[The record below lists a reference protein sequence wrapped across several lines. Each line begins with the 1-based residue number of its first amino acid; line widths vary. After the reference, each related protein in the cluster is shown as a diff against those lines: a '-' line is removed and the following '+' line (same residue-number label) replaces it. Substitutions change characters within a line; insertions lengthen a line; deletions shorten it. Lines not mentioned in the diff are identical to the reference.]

1 MCQKCNSVTFAQ
13 AENTGK
19 KDLIL
24 IATFFVYSIVRFQFE
39 IVHKNE
45 NVKNE
50 EKLIYFINSTRG
62 KRWIFGIANP

>member
-1 MCQKCNSVTFAQ
+1 MNPSNEIV
-13 AENTGK
+13 
-19 KDLIL
+19 D
-24 IATFFVYSIVRFQFE
+24 SIVRFQFE

-45 NVKNE
+45 NVKNK